1 MSVLQPFY
9 RCYLTLLVE
18 QECEFM
24 LSVGR
29 FCPIRVLLRALPC
42 WWQFVHLDYG
52 EVTRVSFNGFDYAI
66 SVPYSLIVSCVFTN
80 FVILIYYFSYF

>member
-1 MSVLQPFY
+1 
-9 RCYLTLLVE
+9 
-18 QECEFM
+18 
-24 LSVGR
+24 
-29 FCPIRVLLRALPC
+29 
-42 WWQFVHLDYG
+42 VHLDYG